1 LRKKFT
7 GLSPKEHVSQGS
19 SNSSGIQILEIAEDE
34 EDQVFNTGRKFEDL
48 EKAGMNLDEV
58 ELSGDS
64 SDDDDNLQIGG
75 AKTQAEME
83 LYL

>member
-1 LRKKFT
+1 
-7 GLSPKEHVSQGS
+7 
-19 SNSSGIQILEIAEDE
+19 LEIGEDE
-34 EDQVFNTGRKFEDL
+34 EDQVFNNGRNFEDL
-48 EKAGMNLDEV
+48 EKAGINLDEV

-64 SDDDDNLQIGG
+64 SDSDDHLQIGG